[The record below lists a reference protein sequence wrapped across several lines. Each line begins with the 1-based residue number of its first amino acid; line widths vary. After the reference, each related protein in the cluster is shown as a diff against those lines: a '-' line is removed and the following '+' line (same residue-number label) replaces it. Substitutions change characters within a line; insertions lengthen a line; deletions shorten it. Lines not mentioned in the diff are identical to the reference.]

1 MFKAIKNKYF
11 IILFSLVIFLIC
23 PIFLSFDKLISGNF
37 IIYNLF
43 AKSFSF
49 DNQMFLFLDEFKFY
63 PNFHTTGLLHLLAFF
78 YKLFGYGAIQSKIFN
93 LVILIPFVFSLF
105 NYFFRENKIHNI
117 IAVLLWI
124 SIPLSI
130 QSFQLIDPSTSLNY
144 VLIFLLYFSIKHLKK
159 SFSYFVIITL
169 LVVSV
174 FWIKETTGFIVSLA
188 LLISSLFYK
197 EKIFQN
203 ISIILCS
210 YLIFVATYL
219 IYCYFFNLPAD
230 LIIKG
235 FIYHSEMSG
244 FIKPDIIFLFLL
256 LIKGSVLWIG
266 IPTLL
271 LISIGIFSYLKYNKS
286 QLSDIFIMIGFTLA
300 LVMNFMKGLFVPR
313 YVFEYL
319 LPVILISSDGIFKLY
334 SENKDKFAFEKVN
347 FKSSIIWFALIFICV
362 FVCYNIGDVVL
373 LVSKNNSSRLI
384 VKVFGVLF
392 STIISFILFCFF
404 IYKKRISSLIYLLTF
419 IILSNQSLN
428 LVYAKSD
435 YQTYTQMHGLKG
447 FKETVQYLK
456 NNVEKKDIV
465 YTDHIDISFYV
476 DAKIKHLVSFDE
488 DIPGNQ
494 SKKNTNYE
502 IRNINNKIFKIS
514 RGIFNDKPFIIPKD
528 YYLVSS
534 NKMGDFTIEEYI
546 NKS

>member
-1 MFKAIKNKYF
+1 MFKEIKNKYF
-11 IILFSLVIFLIC
+11 IILFSLAIFLIC

-49 DNQMFLFLDEFKFY
+49 DNQIFLLLDEFKFY

-78 YKLFGYGAIQSKIFN
+78 YKLFGYGSIQSKIFN
-93 LVILIPFVFSLF
+93 LVILIPFIFSLF
-105 NYFFRENKIHNI
+105 IYLFRKNKIHNI

-124 SIPLSI
+124 SIPLTI

-144 VLIFLLYFSIKHLKK
+144 LLIFLLYFSIKYLKK
-159 SFSYFVIITL
+159 AFSYFIIITL
-169 LVVSV
+169 LVVLV
-174 FWIKETTGFIVSLA
+174 FWIKETSGFIVSLA

-210 YLIFVATYL
+210 YIIFVATYL

-244 FIKPDIIFLFLL
+244 FIKPDFILLFLL
-256 LIKGSVLWIG
+256 TIKGLVLWIG

-271 LISIGIFSYLKYNKS
+271 LISIGVFSYLKYNKS
-286 QLSDIFIMIGFTLA
+286 QLSDIFIIVAFTLA
-300 LVMNFMKGLFVPR
+300 LGMNFMKGLFVPR
-313 YVFEYL
+313 YVFEYI
-319 LPVILISSDGIFKLY
+319 LPLILISSDGIFKLY
-334 SENKDKFAFEKVN
+334 LVNKDKFVFEKVN
-347 FKSSIIWFALIFICV
+347 YKSIVIWFILIIISV
-362 FVCYNIGDVVL
+362 FVCYNIGDIVL
-373 LVSKNNSSRLI
+373 LISSKNNATLI

-435 YQTYTQMHGLKG
+435 YQTYTQLHGLKG

-456 NNVEKKDIV
+456 NNVEKKDII

-476 DAKIKHLVSFDE
+476 DAKIKHLVNFNE

-494 SKKNTNYE
+494 YKKNSKFRMTNL
-502 IRNINNKIFKIS
+502 NNKIFKIS
-514 RGIFNDKPFIIPKD
+514 RGILNDKPFIIPKG
-528 YYLVSS
+528 YFLVSS
-534 NKMGDFTIEEYI
+534 NKMGDFTIDEYI
-546 NKS
+546 KKL